1 MRFGILSRGAPLVSW
16 ALAFGWGWGGASDA
30 WAQYFG
36 GNQVKYKEFDF
47 QVMKTEH
54 LDVYYYPEE
63 REAVALAAPMAERWY
78 ARLSR
83 ILDHQFESRQPVIL
97 YAGHPHFQQTNAIP
111 VSPGEGTGGVSEV
124 FKRRVLLPFAGSL
137 AETDHVLGHE
147 LVHAFQFDITGKLS
161 TMGAESVPA
170 AVRLPRWFTEGM
182 AEYLSLGSVDP
193 HTAMWMRD
201 ALLHDTS
208 TGGAPARRRAVFSLS
223 LRPGAPRLY
232 RRSMGRSRDGADLE
246 GGG

>member
-36 GNQVKYKEFDF
+36 GNQVQYKEFDF

-63 REAVALAAPMAERWY
+63 REAVTLAAPMAERWY

-97 YAGHPHFQQTNAIP
+97 YAGHSHFQQTNAIP

-147 LVHAFQFDITGKLS
+147 LVHAFQFDITGKS
-161 TMGAESVPA
+161 EHDGCRERPGGGEASAVVYRGHGRVPVA
-170 AVRLPRWFTEGM
+170 GLRRPAYRH
-182 AEYLSLGSVDP
+182 VD
-193 HTAMWMRD
+193 
-201 ALLHDTS
+201 
-208 TGGAPARRRAVFSLS
+208 ARRVSARHLYWGRASSAARGIF
-223 LRPGAPRLY
+223 PIATA
-232 RRSMGRSRDGADLE
+232 RRSSPVSAVDGAIA
-246 GGG
+246 